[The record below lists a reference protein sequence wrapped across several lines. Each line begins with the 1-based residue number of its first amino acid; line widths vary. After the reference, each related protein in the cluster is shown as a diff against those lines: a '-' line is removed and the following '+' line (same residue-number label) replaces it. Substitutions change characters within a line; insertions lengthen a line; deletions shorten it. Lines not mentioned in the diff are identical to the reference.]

1 MMLISILFLIVAMA
15 LNPINRGISS
25 ISYIR
30 NSSIIL
36 IFAGALSFNAMYIQS
51 IGSGIGLYSGLFHI
65 TSISQILDTFILLV
79 GSLILIAWPIINA
92 AQQNQSDGQF
102 EQPNSLRADSGIKR
116 EYSLIILFSLLGSL
130 LLISSADLISMYLSI
145 ELQSFGVYILA
156 TLYRKSLLAT
166 GAGLKY
172 FLLGAQRN

>member
-65 TSISQILDTFILLV
+65 TSVSQILDTFILFV
-79 GSLILIAWPIINA
+79 GSLILIAWPITNESNFS
-92 AQQNQSDGQF
+92 AQG
-102 EQPNSLRADSGIKR
+102 EHPHESGIKR

-130 LLISSADLISMYLSI
+130 LLVSSAD
-145 ELQSFGVYILA
+145 
-156 TLYRKSLLAT
+156 
-166 GAGLKY
+166 
-172 FLLGAQRN
+172 